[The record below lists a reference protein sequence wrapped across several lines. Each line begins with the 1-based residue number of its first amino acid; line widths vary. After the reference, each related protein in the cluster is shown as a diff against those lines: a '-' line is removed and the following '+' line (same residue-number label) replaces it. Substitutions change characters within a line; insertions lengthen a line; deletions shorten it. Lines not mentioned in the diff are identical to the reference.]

1 MYHTVVPPE
10 VTKDVRLVDEPLQ
23 MVTDEL
29 LNVGVDGFAV
39 TVIVEVAV
47 LVHPL
52 PSVPVTV
59 YVLVAVGVAV
69 TLAPIVDDRSVEG
82 FQL

>member
-1 MYHTVVPPE
+1 MYHSVVPPE
-10 VTKDVRLVDEPLQ
+10 VTREVRLVDEPLQ
-23 MVTDEL
+23 IVIEDP
-29 LNVGVDGFAV
+29 LNVGVDGFAL

-59 YVLVAVGVAV
+59 YVLVVVGVAI
-69 TLAPIVDDRSVEG
+69 TLVPLVDDKSVDG
-82 FQL
+82 LQL